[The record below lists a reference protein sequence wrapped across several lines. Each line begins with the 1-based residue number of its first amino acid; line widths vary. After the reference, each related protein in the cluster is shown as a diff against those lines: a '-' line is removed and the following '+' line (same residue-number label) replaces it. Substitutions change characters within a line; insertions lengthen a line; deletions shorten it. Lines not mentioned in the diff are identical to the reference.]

1 MAIWDQTYYVGTDAR
16 EAGKLEGQIV
26 ADAWK
31 SQESRIDK
39 NGDGKLQYVMLEGE
53 QVHQDSLI
61 RTEYSVKTILNEGIV
76 TEKLASGT
84 GNWMRSPAYELMQ
97 EWIGQYGSEIE
108 VVLSNN
114 DEMAMGAIE
123 ALEENGMSGG
133 NGPIVVGI
141 DGTEDGLEKIIKGEM
156 AGTVMND
163 ARGQAE
169 SILGI
174 ACACA
179 EGEDPKQE
187 VPELKGA
194 NMCACLTPQLRLI
207 MYKSLLIIRINRSM
221 IGGME
226 RRAIVM
232 KTAYIHCTL
241 LDGSEDMIPRRI

>member
-1 MAIWDQTYYVGTDAR
+1 
-16 EAGKLEGQIV
+16 
-26 ADAWK
+26 
-31 SQESRIDK
+31 
-39 NGDGKLQYVMLEGE
+39 
-53 QVHQDSLI
+53 
-61 RTEYSVKTILNEGIV
+61 
-76 TEKLASGT
+76 
-84 GNWMRSPAYELMQ
+84 MRSPAYELMQ

-187 VPELKGA
+187 VPELKGQYVRVPHA
-194 NMCACLTPQLRLI
+194 PVTADNVQEFI
-207 MYKSLLIIRINRSM
+207 DYKN
-221 IGGME
+221 
-226 RRAIVM
+226 
-232 KTAYIHCTL
+232 K
-241 LDGSEDMIPRRI
+241 

>member
-1 MAIWDQTYYVGTDAR
+1 
-16 EAGKLEGQIV
+16 
-26 ADAWK
+26 
-31 SQESRIDK
+31 
-39 NGDGKLQYVMLEGE
+39 MLEGE

-187 VPELKGA
+187 VPELKGQYVRVPHA
-194 NMCACLTPQLRLI
+194 PVTADNVQEFI
-207 MYKSLLIIRINRSM
+207 DYKN
-221 IGGME
+221 
-226 RRAIVM
+226 
-232 KTAYIHCTL
+232 K
-241 LDGSEDMIPRRI
+241 